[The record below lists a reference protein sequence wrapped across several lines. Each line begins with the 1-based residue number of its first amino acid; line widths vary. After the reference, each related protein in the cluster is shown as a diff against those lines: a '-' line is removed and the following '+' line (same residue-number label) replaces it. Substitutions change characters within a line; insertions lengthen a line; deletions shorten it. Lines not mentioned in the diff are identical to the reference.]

1 MNVSLVN
8 ALANAML
15 RDYREVET
23 SADHALNR
31 SDAACVIDC
40 VLSLNRDYDRFVLP
54 RVMRFVQEHPG
65 VTSVAELQFMMRACA
80 SPHEFVQLHLGY
92 NHAKRAEILMAVVD
106 YLTTVGDLR
115 EWARSADPGG
125 YRQVRVGGFG
135 VTGWQYLR
143 VLFGANTVKPDIHIK
158 RYVERVT
165 GKPIGATVKLVRLF
179 EEASRRAGL
188 RALDASISTV
198 RYGGKARGVFSPPL
212 DIKHSVRRHPK

>member
-115 EWARSADPGG
+115 EWARSADPGD
-125 YRQVRVGGFG
+125 
-135 VTGWQYLR
+135 TGRFALT
-143 VLFGANTVKPDIHIK
+143 VSESLDGNTFACCLGRTPSSP
-158 RYVERVT
+158 T
-165 GKPIGATVKLVRLF
+165 
-179 EEASRRAGL
+179 
-188 RALDASISTV
+188 STSS
-198 RYGGKARGVFSPPL
+198 GMSNG
-212 DIKHSVRRHPK
+212 